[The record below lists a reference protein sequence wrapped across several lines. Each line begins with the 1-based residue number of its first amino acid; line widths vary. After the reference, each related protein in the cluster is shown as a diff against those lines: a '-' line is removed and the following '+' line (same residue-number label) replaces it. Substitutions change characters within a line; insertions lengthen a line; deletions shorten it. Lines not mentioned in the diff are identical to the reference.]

1 MLLFCLFLINFKNT
15 ITMESKKLFITLC
28 LSLFCIQM
36 SAQVKVLSNGKVGIG
51 TNNPKYGLLDIG
63 KTGVNNG
70 LAIYDSS
77 LTNTLPLKLYSN
89 GDYGYL
95 NFGGVA
101 KQGIT
106 INKNGG
112 IGFGADPS
120 IGLDTPSY
128 INIYTYNRCA
138 LMAYAKFPSDYGDI
152 IKVYSWRDTD
162 MAYVVRDVRNGGSPL
177 TFYVAGDGTVY
188 SKGSLLTASDESYKE
203 NISSISNSLNTIR
216 QMRGVTYKLK
226 EQVDESTTVNT
237 LQSDVSSR
245 DTLSAQSP
253 VPVEIVNKIK
263 AEKKRKKAGFIAQEL
278 EEIFPEAVYT
288 LPNGKK
294 AIAYSEIIP
303 LLVEAIKEQ
312 QNEIDE
318 LKQAKSIQARSTI
331 SDTDEQSDVNSLLDE
346 KLKAKLYS
354 NIPNPFKEQTTISF
368 FIPETS
374 SRASIHIYNLQGK
387 QIKQINIESRGNG
400 SVTINGYELIPGMY
414 MYSLIVDGKE
424 VDTKKMILTE

>member
-1 MLLFCLFLINFKNT
+1 
-15 ITMESKKLFITLC
+15 
-28 LSLFCIQM
+28 
-36 SAQVKVLSNGKVGIG
+36 
-51 TNNPKYGLLDIG
+51 
-63 KTGVNNG
+63 
-70 LAIYDSS
+70 
-77 LTNTLPLKLYSN
+77 
-89 GDYGYL
+89 
-95 NFGGVA
+95 
-101 KQGIT
+101 
-106 INKNGG
+106 
-112 IGFGADPS
+112 
-120 IGLDTPSY
+120 
-128 INIYTYNRCA
+128 
-138 LMAYAKFPSDYGDI
+138 MAYAKFPSDYGDI

-263 AEKKRKKAGFIAQEL
+263 AEKKRKKSGFIAQEL

-312 QNEIDE
+312 QNEIDKQQNEIDE
-318 LKQAKSIQARSTI
+318 LRQSKIVQTRSAI
-331 SDTDEQSDVNSLLDE
+331 GAVDEQSDVNSLLDE

-387 QIKQINIESRGNG
+387 QIKQLNIESRGNG
-400 SVTINGYELIPGMY
+400 SVTINGYELTPGMY
-414 MYSLIVDGKE
+414 MYSLIVDGQE

>member
-1 MLLFCLFLINFKNT
+1 MKTNNAIFISIILF
-15 ITMESKKLFITLC
+15 
-28 LSLFCIQM
+28 FCC
-36 SAQVKVLSNGKVGIG
+36 SASHAQLKVLSNGKVGIG
-51 TNNPKYGLLDIG
+51 TTTPKYSLLDIG
-63 KTGVNNG
+63 KAGTAGG
-70 LAIYDSS
+70 LTIYNSALS
-77 LTNTLPLKLYSN
+77 NPLLFKLYSN

-101 KQGIT
+101 KQGII

-128 INIYTYNRCA
+128 INIYTYNRCPF
-138 LMAYAKFPSDYGDI
+138 MAYAKFPHDYGDI

-162 MAYVVRDVRNGGSPL
+162 MTYVVRNARVSGSPF
-177 TFYVAGDGTVY
+177 TFYVTGDGSVY

-203 NISSISNSLNTIR
+203 NITSINNSLNTIKR
-216 QMRGVTYKLK
+216 MRGVTYRLK
-226 EQVDESTTVNT
+226 GQDNETATTNT
-237 LQSDVSSR
+237 FQSDVSSR
-245 DTLSAQSP
+245 DTLSVQSP

-263 AEKKRKKAGFIAQEL
+263 AEKKRKKSGFIAQEL

-318 LKQAKSIQARSTI
+318 LKQAKSIQTRSAI
-331 SDTDEQSDVNSLLDE
+331 SDADEQSDVNSLLDE

-387 QIKQINIESRGNG
+387 QIKQLNIESRGNG
-400 SVTINGYELIPGMY
+400 SVTINGYELTPGMY
-414 MYSLIVDGKE
+414 MYSLIVDGQE

>member
-1 MLLFCLFLINFKNT
+1 MKTNNAIFISIILF
-15 ITMESKKLFITLC
+15 
-28 LSLFCIQM
+28 FCC
-36 SAQVKVLSNGKVGIG
+36 SASHAQLKVLSNGKVGIG
-51 TNNPKYGLLDIG
+51 TNTPTYGSLEIG
-63 KTGVNNG
+63 KSGINNG

-77 LTNTLPLKLYSN
+77 LTDALPLKLYSN
-89 GDYGYL
+89 GNYGYL

-101 KQGIT
+101 KQGII

-128 INIYTYNRCA
+128 INIYTYNRCPF
-138 LMAYAKFPSDYGDI
+138 MAYAKFPHDYGDI

-162 MAYVVRDVRNGGSPL
+162 MTYVVRNARVSGSPF
-177 TFYVAGDGTVY
+177 TFYVTGDGSVY

-203 NISSISNSLNTIR
+203 NITSINNSLNTIKR
-216 QMRGVTYKLK
+216 MRGVTYRLK
-226 EQVDESTTVNT
+226 GQDNEMATVNT

-318 LKQAKSIQARSTI
+318 LKQAKSIQTRSAI
-331 SDTDEQSDVNSLLDE
+331 SDADEQSDVNSLLDE

-368 FIPETS
+368 FIPEAS

>member
-1 MLLFCLFLINFKNT
+1 
-15 ITMESKKLFITLC
+15 MESKKLFITLC

-51 TNNPKYGLLDIG
+51 TTTPKYSLLDIG
-63 KTGVNNG
+63 KTGTSGG
-70 LAIYDSS
+70 LTIYNSA
-77 LTNTLPLKLYSN
+77 LTNPLLFKLYSN

-95 NFGGVA
+95 NFGGVSS
-101 KQGIT
+101 KGIT
-106 INKNGG
+106 INKDGG
-112 IGFGADPS
+112 IGLGADPS
-120 IGLDTPSY
+120 MGLNTPDY
-128 INIYTYNRCA
+128 INVYTYGGKAA
-138 LMAYAKFPSDYGDI
+138 LMAYAKYSHDYGDI
-152 IKVYSWRDTD
+152 IRVYSWRDTD
-162 MAYVVRDVRNGGSPL
+162 MAYVVRDVRNGGGPL

-203 NISSISNSLNTIR
+203 NITSINNSLNKIK
-216 QMRGVTYKLK
+216 QIRGVTYKLK
-226 EQVDESTTVNT
+226 EQVEETAPTANT

-245 DTLSAQSP
+245 DTLSSQFP

-331 SDTDEQSDVNSLLDE
+331 SDADEQSDVNSLLDE

-387 QIKQINIESRGNG
+387 QIKQLNIESRGNG
-400 SVTINGYELIPGMY
+400 SVTINGYELTPGMY
-414 MYSLIVDGKE
+414 MYSLIVDGQE

>member
-1 MLLFCLFLINFKNT
+1 MKTNNAIFISIILF
-15 ITMESKKLFITLC
+15 
-28 LSLFCIQM
+28 FCC
-36 SAQVKVLSNGKVGIG
+36 SASHAQLKVLSNGKVGIG
-51 TNNPKYGLLDIG
+51 TTTPKYSLLDIG
-63 KTGVNNG
+63 KAGTAGG
-70 LAIYDSS
+70 LTIYNSALS
-77 LTNTLPLKLYSN
+77 NPLLFKLYSN

-95 NFGGVA
+95 NFGGIA
-101 KQGIT
+101 KHGIT
-106 INKNGG
+106 INKDGG
-112 IGFGADPS
+112 IGLGADPS
-120 IGLDTPSY
+120 IELDTPEY
-128 INIYTYNRCA
+128 INIYTYGERSA
-138 LMAYAKFPSDYGDI
+138 LMAYAKYPYDYGDV
-152 IKVYSWRDTD
+152 IKVYSNRDTD
-162 MAYVVRDVRNGGSPL
+162 VAYVVRRSGQF
-177 TFYVAGDGTVY
+177 TFYVTGDGNVY

-203 NISSISNSLNTIR
+203 NISSINNSLNTIR

-226 EQVDESTTVNT
+226 EQADESTTAST

-245 DTLSAQSP
+245 DTLSSRSP

-263 AEKKRKKAGFIAQEL
+263 AEKKRKKSGFIAQEL

-312 QNEIDE
+312 QNEIDKQQNEIDE
-318 LKQAKSIQARSTI
+318 LRQSKIVQTRSAIGTV
-331 SDTDEQSDVNSLLDE
+331 DEQSDVNSLLDE

-387 QIKQINIESRGNG
+387 QIKQLNIESRGNG
-400 SVTINGYELIPGMY
+400 SVTINGYELTPGMY

>member
-1 MLLFCLFLINFKNT
+1 MKTNNAIFISIILF
-15 ITMESKKLFITLC
+15 
-28 LSLFCIQM
+28 FCC
-36 SAQVKVLSNGKVGIG
+36 SASHAQLKVLSNGKVGIG
-51 TNNPKYGLLDIG
+51 TTTPKYSLLDIG
-63 KTGVNNG
+63 KTGTAGG
-70 LAIYDSS
+70 LTIYNSA
-77 LTNTLPLKLYSN
+77 LTNPLLFKLYSN

-101 KQGIT
+101 KHGIT
-106 INKNGG
+106 INKDGG
-112 IGFGADPS
+112 IGLGADPS
-120 IGLDTPSY
+120 IELDTPEY
-128 INIYTYNRCA
+128 INIYTYGERSA
-138 LMAYAKFPSDYGDI
+138 LMAYAKYPYDYGDV
-152 IKVYSWRDTD
+152 IKVYSNRDTD
-162 MAYVVRDVRNGGSPL
+162 VAYVVRRSGQF
-177 TFYVAGDGTVY
+177 TFYVTGDGNVY

-203 NISSISNSLNTIR
+203 NISSINNSLNTIR

-226 EQVDESTTVNT
+226 EQADESTTAST

-263 AEKKRKKAGFIAQEL
+263 AEKKRKKSGFIAQEL

-312 QNEIDE
+312 QNEIDKQQNEIDE
-318 LKQAKSIQARSTI
+318 LRQSKIVQTRSAI
-331 SDTDEQSDVNSLLDE
+331 GAVDEQSDVNSLLDE

-368 FIPETS
+368 FIPEAS

>member
-1 MLLFCLFLINFKNT
+1 MKTNNAIFISIILF
-15 ITMESKKLFITLC
+15 
-28 LSLFCIQM
+28 FCC
-36 SAQVKVLSNGKVGIG
+36 SASHAQLKVLSNGKVGIG
-51 TNNPKYGLLDIG
+51 TTTPKYSLLDIG
-63 KTGVNNG
+63 KTGTSGG
-70 LAIYDSS
+70 LTIYNSA
-77 LTNTLPLKLYSN
+77 LTNPLLFKLYSN

-95 NFGGVA
+95 NFGGVSS
-101 KQGIT
+101 KGIT
-106 INKNGG
+106 INKDGG
-112 IGFGADPS
+112 IGLGADPS
-120 IGLDTPSY
+120 IELETPEY
-128 INIYTYNRCA
+128 INIYTYGERAA
-138 LMAYAKFPSDYGDI
+138 LMAYAKYPYDYGDI

-177 TFYVAGDGTVY
+177 VFYVAGDGSVY
-188 SKGSLLTASDESYKE
+188 SKGSILTASDESYKE
-203 NISSISNSLNTIR
+203 NISSINNSLNTIR

-226 EQVDESTTVNT
+226 EQADESTTAST

-263 AEKKRKKAGFIAQEL
+263 AEKKRKKSGFIAQEL

-331 SDTDEQSDVNSLLDE
+331 SDADEQSDVNSLLDE

-387 QIKQINIESRGNG
+387 QIKQLNIESRGND
-400 SVTINGYELIPGMY
+400 SVTINGYELTPGMY
-414 MYSLIVDGKE
+414 MYSLIVDGQE

>member
-1 MLLFCLFLINFKNT
+1 
-15 ITMESKKLFITLC
+15 
-28 LSLFCIQM
+28 
-36 SAQVKVLSNGKVGIG
+36 
-51 TNNPKYGLLDIG
+51 
-63 KTGVNNG
+63 
-70 LAIYDSS
+70 
-77 LTNTLPLKLYSN
+77 
-89 GDYGYL
+89 
-95 NFGGVA
+95 
-101 KQGIT
+101 
-106 INKNGG
+106 
-112 IGFGADPS
+112 
-120 IGLDTPSY
+120 
-128 INIYTYNRCA
+128 
-138 LMAYAKFPSDYGDI
+138 MAYAKFPHDYGDI

-162 MAYVVRDVRNGGSPL
+162 MTYVVRNARVSGSPF
-177 TFYVAGDGTVY
+177 TFYVTGDGSVY

-203 NISSISNSLNTIR
+203 NITSINNSLNTIKR
-216 QMRGVTYKLK
+216 MRGVTYRLK
-226 EQVDESTTVNT
+226 GQDNEMATVNT

-312 QNEIDE
+312 QNEIDKQQNEIDE
-318 LKQAKSIQARSTI
+318 LRQSKIVQTRSAI
-331 SDTDEQSDVNSLLDE
+331 GAVDEQSDVNSLLDE

-387 QIKQINIESRGNG
+387 QIKQLNIESRGNG
-400 SVTINGYELIPGMY
+400 SVTINGYELTPGMY
-414 MYSLIVDGKE
+414 MYSLIVDGQE

>member
-1 MLLFCLFLINFKNT
+1 MKTNNAIFISIILF
-15 ITMESKKLFITLC
+15 
-28 LSLFCIQM
+28 FCC
-36 SAQVKVLSNGKVGIG
+36 SASHAQLKVLSNGKVGIG
-51 TNNPKYGLLDIG
+51 TTTPKYSLLDIG
-63 KTGVNNG
+63 KTGTAGG
-70 LAIYDSS
+70 LTIYNSG
-77 LTNTLPLKLYSN
+77 LTNPLLFKLYSS

-95 NFGGVA
+95 NFGGIA
-101 KQGIT
+101 KHGIT
-106 INKNGG
+106 INKDGG
-112 IGFGADPS
+112 IGLGADPS
-120 IGLDTPSY
+120 IELDTPEY
-128 INIYTYNRCA
+128 INIYTYGERSA
-138 LMAYAKFPSDYGDI
+138 LMAYAKYPYDYGDI
-152 IKVYSWRDTD
+152 IKVYSNRDTD
-162 MAYVVRDVRNGGSPL
+162 VAYVVRRSGQF
-177 TFYVAGDGTVY
+177 TFYVTGDGNVY

-203 NISSISNSLNTIR
+203 NISSINNSLNTIR

-226 EQVDESTTVNT
+226 EQADESTITNT

-245 DTLSAQSP
+245 DTLSARSP

-312 QNEIDE
+312 QNEIDKQQNEIDE
-318 LKQAKSIQARSTI
+318 LRRSKNVQTRSAI
-331 SDTDEQSDVNSLLDE
+331 GAVDEQSDVNSLLDE

-387 QIKQINIESRGNG
+387 QIKQLNIESRGNG
-400 SVTINGYELIPGMY
+400 SVTINGYELTPGMY

>member
-1 MLLFCLFLINFKNT
+1 MKTNNAIFILIILF
-15 ITMESKKLFITLC
+15 
-28 LSLFCIQM
+28 FCC
-36 SAQVKVLSNGKVGIG
+36 SVSHAQLKVLSNGKVGIG
-51 TNNPKYGLLDIG
+51 TTTPKYSLLDIG
-63 KTGVNNG
+63 KTGTAGG
-70 LAIYDSS
+70 LTIYNSA
-77 LTNTLPLKLYSN
+77 LTNPLLFKLYSN

-101 KQGIT
+101 KHGIT
-106 INKNGG
+106 INKDGG
-112 IGFGADPS
+112 IGLGADPS
-120 IGLDTPSY
+120 IELDTPEY
-128 INIYTYNRCA
+128 INIYTYGERAA
-138 LMAYAKFPSDYGDI
+138 LMAYAKYPYDYGDI

-162 MAYVVRDVRNGGSPL
+162 MAYVVRDVRNGGGPL

-203 NISSISNSLNTIR
+203 NITSINNSLNKIK
-216 QMRGVTYKLK
+216 QIRGVTYKLK
-226 EQVDESTTVNT
+226 EQVEETAPTANT

-245 DTLSAQSP
+245 DTLSSQFP

-263 AEKKRKKAGFIAQEL
+263 AEKKRKKSGFIAQEL

-331 SDTDEQSDVNSLLDE
+331 SDADEQSDVNSLLDE

-368 FIPETS
+368 FISETS

-387 QIKQINIESRGNG
+387 QIKQLNIESRGNG
-400 SVTINGYELIPGMY
+400 SVTINGYELTPGMY

>member
-1 MLLFCLFLINFKNT
+1 
-15 ITMESKKLFITLC
+15 MESKKLFITLC

-51 TNNPKYGLLDIG
+51 TTTPKYSLLDIG
-63 KTGVNNG
+63 KTGTSGG
-70 LAIYDSS
+70 LTIYNSA
-77 LTNTLPLKLYSN
+77 LTNPLLFKLYSN

-95 NFGGVA
+95 NFGGVSS
-101 KQGIT
+101 KGIT
-106 INKNGG
+106 INKDGG
-112 IGFGADPS
+112 IGLGADPS
-120 IGLDTPSY
+120 IGLNTPDY
-128 INIYTYNRCA
+128 INVYTYGGKAA
-138 LMAYAKFPSDYGDI
+138 LMAYAKYSHDYGDI
-152 IKVYSWRDTD
+152 IRVYSWRDTD
-162 MAYVVRDVRNGGSPL
+162 MAYVVRDVRNGGGPL

-203 NISSISNSLNTIR
+203 NITSINNSLNKIK
-216 QMRGVTYKLK
+216 QIRGVTYKLK
-226 EQVDESTTVNT
+226 EQVEETAPTANT

-245 DTLSAQSP
+245 DTLSSQFP

-331 SDTDEQSDVNSLLDE
+331 SDADEQSDVNSLLDE

-387 QIKQINIESRGNG
+387 QIKQLNIESRGNG

>member
-1 MLLFCLFLINFKNT
+1 MKTNNAIFISIILF
-15 ITMESKKLFITLC
+15 
-28 LSLFCIQM
+28 FCC
-36 SAQVKVLSNGKVGIG
+36 SASHAQLKVLSNGKVGIG
-51 TNNPKYGLLDIG
+51 TTTPKYSLLDIG
-63 KTGVNNG
+63 KTGTAGG
-70 LAIYDSS
+70 LTIYNSA
-77 LTNTLPLKLYSN
+77 LTNPLLFKLYSN

-101 KQGIT
+101 KHGIT
-106 INKNGG
+106 INKDGG
-112 IGFGADPS
+112 IGLGADPS
-120 IGLDTPSY
+120 IELDTPEY
-128 INIYTYNRCA
+128 INIYTYGERSA
-138 LMAYAKFPSDYGDI
+138 LMAYAKYPYDYGDV
-152 IKVYSWRDTD
+152 IKVYSNRDTD
-162 MAYVVRDVRNGGSPL
+162 VAYVVRRSGQF
-177 TFYVAGDGTVY
+177 TFYVTGDGNVY

-203 NISSISNSLNTIR
+203 NISSINNSLNTIR

-226 EQVDESTTVNT
+226 EQADESTTAST

-263 AEKKRKKAGFIAQEL
+263 AEKKRKKSGFIAQEL

-318 LKQAKSIQARSTI
+318 LKQAKSIQTRSTI
-331 SDTDEQSDVNSLLDE
+331 SDADEQSDVNSLLDE

-368 FIPETS
+368 FIPEAS

>member
-1 MLLFCLFLINFKNT
+1 MKTNNAIFILIILF
-15 ITMESKKLFITLC
+15 
-28 LSLFCIQM
+28 FCC
-36 SAQVKVLSNGKVGIG
+36 SASHAQLKVLSNGKVGIG
-51 TNNPKYGLLDIG
+51 TTTPKYGLLDIG
-63 KTGVNNG
+63 KTGTGGG
-70 LAIYDSS
+70 LTIYNST
-77 LTNTLPLKLYSN
+77 LTNPLLFKLYSN

-101 KQGIT
+101 KQGLT
-106 INKNGG
+106 INKDGG
-112 IGFGADPS
+112 VGFGADPS
-120 IGLDTPSY
+120 IELETPEY
-128 INIYTYNRCA
+128 INIYTYGERAA
-138 LMAYAKFPSDYGDI
+138 LMAYAKYPYDYGDI

-162 MAYVVRDVRNGGSPL
+162 MAYVVRDVRNGGGPL
-177 TFYVAGDGTVY
+177 VFYVAGDGSVY
-188 SKGSLLTASDESYKE
+188 SKGSILTASDESYKE
-203 NISSISNSLNTIR
+203 NISSINNSLNTIR

-226 EQVDESTTVNT
+226 EQADESTTAST

-263 AEKKRKKAGFIAQEL
+263 AEKKRKKSGFIAQEL

-312 QNEIDE
+312 QNEIDKQQNEIDE
-318 LKQAKSIQARSTI
+318 LRQSKIVQTRSAI
-331 SDTDEQSDVNSLLDE
+331 GAVDEQSDVNSLLDE

-414 MYSLIVDGKE
+414 MYSLIVDGQE

>member
-1 MLLFCLFLINFKNT
+1 
-15 ITMESKKLFITLC
+15 MESKKLFITLC

-51 TNNPKYGLLDIG
+51 TTTPKYSLLDIG
-63 KTGVNNG
+63 KTGTSGG
-70 LAIYDSS
+70 LTIYNSA
-77 LTNTLPLKLYSN
+77 LTNPLLFKLYSN

-95 NFGGVA
+95 NFGGVSS
-101 KQGIT
+101 KGIT
-106 INKNGG
+106 INKDGG
-112 IGFGADPS
+112 IGLGADPS
-120 IGLDTPSY
+120 IGLNTPDY
-128 INIYTYNRCA
+128 INVYTYGGKAA
-138 LMAYAKFPSDYGDI
+138 LMAYAKYSHDYGDI
-152 IKVYSWRDTD
+152 IRVYSWRDTD
-162 MAYVVRDVRNGGSPL
+162 MAYVVRDVRNGGGPL

-203 NISSISNSLNTIR
+203 NITSINNSLNKIK
-216 QMRGVTYKLK
+216 QIRGVTYKLK
-226 EQVDESTTVNT
+226 EQVEETAPTANT

-245 DTLSAQSP
+245 DTLSSQFP

-318 LKQAKSIQARSTI
+318 LKQAKSIQTRSAI
-331 SDTDEQSDVNSLLDE
+331 SDADEQSDVNSLLDE

-368 FIPETS
+368 FIPEAS

>member
-1 MLLFCLFLINFKNT
+1 
-15 ITMESKKLFITLC
+15 MESKKLFITLC

-101 KQGIT
+101 KHGIT
-106 INKNGG
+106 ICKDGG
-112 IGFGADPS
+112 IGLGADPS
-120 IGLDTPSY
+120 IELETPEY
-128 INIYTYNRCA
+128 INIYTYGERAA
-138 LMAYAKFPSDYGDI
+138 LMAYAKYPYDYGDI

-177 TFYVAGDGTVY
+177 VFYVAGDGSVY
-188 SKGSLLTASDESYKE
+188 SKGSILTASDESYKE
-203 NISSISNSLNTIR
+203 NISSINNSLNTIR

-226 EQVDESTTVNT
+226 EQAAETVATANT
-237 LQSDVSSR
+237 LQNDVSS
-245 DTLSAQSP
+245 DTLSSQSP

-263 AEKKRKKAGFIAQEL
+263 AEKKRKKSGFIAQEL

-294 AIAYSEIIP
+294 AIAYTEIIP

-312 QNEIDE
+312 QNEIDKQQNEIDE
-318 LKQAKSIQARSTI
+318 LRQSKIVQTRSAI
-331 SDTDEQSDVNSLLDE
+331 GAVDEQSDVNSLLDE

-368 FIPETS
+368 FIPEAS

>member
-1 MLLFCLFLINFKNT
+1 MKTNNAIFISIILF
-15 ITMESKKLFITLC
+15 
-28 LSLFCIQM
+28 FCC
-36 SAQVKVLSNGKVGIG
+36 SASHAQLKVLSNGKVGIG
-51 TNNPKYGLLDIG
+51 TTTPKYSLLDIG
-63 KTGVNNG
+63 KTGTAG
-70 LAIYDSS
+70 G
-77 LTNTLPLKLYSN
+77 LTNPLLFKLYSS

-95 NFGGVA
+95 NFGGIA
-101 KQGIT
+101 KHGIT
-106 INKNGG
+106 INKDGG
-112 IGFGADPS
+112 IGLGADPS
-120 IGLDTPSY
+120 IELDTPEY
-128 INIYTYNRCA
+128 INIYTYGERSA
-138 LMAYAKFPSDYGDI
+138 LMAYAKYPYDYGDI
-152 IKVYSWRDTD
+152 IKVYSNRDTD
-162 MAYVVRDVRNGGSPL
+162 VAYVVRRSGQF
-177 TFYVAGDGTVY
+177 TFYVTGDGNVY

-203 NISSISNSLNTIR
+203 NISSINNSLNTIR

-226 EQVDESTTVNT
+226 EQADESTTAST

-263 AEKKRKKAGFIAQEL
+263 AEKKRKKSGFIAQEL

-318 LKQAKSIQARSTI
+318 LKQVKGIQTRSAI
-331 SDTDEQSDVNSLLDE
+331 GVADEQSDVNSLLDE
-346 KLKAKLYS
+346 KLEAKLYS

-368 FIPETS
+368 FIPEIS
-374 SRASIHIYNLQGK
+374 SNASIHIYNLQGK

-400 SVTINGYELIPGMY
+400 SVTINGYELTPGMY

>member
-1 MLLFCLFLINFKNT
+1 MKTNNAIFISIILF
-15 ITMESKKLFITLC
+15 
-28 LSLFCIQM
+28 FCC
-36 SAQVKVLSNGKVGIG
+36 SASHAQLKVLSNGKVGIG
-51 TNNPKYGLLDIG
+51 TTTPKYSLLDIG
-63 KTGVNNG
+63 KAGTAGG
-70 LAIYDSS
+70 LTIYNSG
-77 LTNTLPLKLYSN
+77 LTNPLLFKLYSN

-95 NFGGVA
+95 NFGGIA
-101 KQGIT
+101 KHGIT
-106 INKNGG
+106 ISKDGG
-112 IGFGADPS
+112 IGLGADPS
-120 IGLDTPSY
+120 IELDIPEY
-128 INIYTYNRCA
+128 INIYTYGERAA
-138 LMAYAKFPSDYGDI
+138 LMAYAKYPYDYGDI

-177 TFYVAGDGTVY
+177 VFYVAGDGSVY
-188 SKGSLLTASDESYKE
+188 SKGSILTASDESYKE
-203 NISSISNSLNTIR
+203 NISSINNSLNTIR

-226 EQVDESTTVNT
+226 EQADESTTAST

-263 AEKKRKKAGFIAQEL
+263 AEKKRKKSGFIAQEL

-331 SDTDEQSDVNSLLDE
+331 SDADEQSDVNSLLDE

>member
-1 MLLFCLFLINFKNT
+1 
-15 ITMESKKLFITLC
+15 MESKKLFITLC

-51 TNNPKYGLLDIG
+51 TTTPKYSLLDIG
-63 KTGVNNG
+63 KTGTSGG
-70 LAIYDSS
+70 LTIYNSA
-77 LTNTLPLKLYSN
+77 LTNPLLFKLYSN

-95 NFGGVA
+95 NFGGVSS
-101 KQGIT
+101 KGIT
-106 INKNGG
+106 INKDGG
-112 IGFGADPS
+112 IGLGADPS
-120 IGLDTPSY
+120 IGLNTPDY
-128 INIYTYNRCA
+128 INVYTYGGKAA
-138 LMAYAKFPSDYGDI
+138 LMAYAKYSHDYGDI
-152 IKVYSWRDTD
+152 IRVYSWRDTD
-162 MAYVVRDVRNGGSPL
+162 MAYVVRDVRNGGGPL

-203 NISSISNSLNTIR
+203 NITSINNSLNKIK
-216 QMRGVTYKLK
+216 QIRGVTYKLK
-226 EQVDESTTVNT
+226 EQVEETAPTANT

-245 DTLSAQSP
+245 DTLSSQFP

-331 SDTDEQSDVNSLLDE
+331 SDADEQSDVNSLLDE

-387 QIKQINIESRGNG
+387 QIKQLNIESRGNG
-400 SVTINGYELIPGMY
+400 SVTINGYELTPGMY
-414 MYSLIVDGKE
+414 MYSLIVDGQE

>member
-1 MLLFCLFLINFKNT
+1 MKTNNAIFISIILF
-15 ITMESKKLFITLC
+15 
-28 LSLFCIQM
+28 FCC
-36 SAQVKVLSNGKVGIG
+36 SASHAQLKVLSNGKVGIG
-51 TNNPKYGLLDIG
+51 TTTPKYSLLDIG
-63 KTGVNNG
+63 KAGTAGG
-70 LAIYDSS
+70 LTIYNSALS
-77 LTNTLPLKLYSN
+77 NPLLFKLYSN

-101 KQGIT
+101 KHGIT
-106 INKNGG
+106 ICKDGG
-112 IGFGADPS
+112 IGLGADPS
-120 IGLDTPSY
+120 IELETPEY
-128 INIYTYNRCA
+128 INIYTYGERAA
-138 LMAYAKFPSDYGDI
+138 LMAYAKYPYDYGDI

-177 TFYVAGDGTVY
+177 VFYVAGDGSVY
-188 SKGSLLTASDESYKE
+188 SKGSILTASDESYKE
-203 NISSISNSLNTIR
+203 NISSINNSLNTIR

-226 EQVDESTTVNT
+226 EQADESTTAST

-263 AEKKRKKAGFIAQEL
+263 AEKKRKKSGFIAQEL

-312 QNEIDE
+312 QNEIDKQQNEIDE
-318 LKQAKSIQARSTI
+318 LRQSKIVQTRSAI
-331 SDTDEQSDVNSLLDE
+331 GAVDEQSDVNSLLDE

-387 QIKQINIESRGNG
+387 QIKQLNIESRGNG
-400 SVTINGYELIPGMY
+400 SVTINGYELTPGMY
-414 MYSLIVDGKE
+414 MYSLIVDGQE

>member
-1 MLLFCLFLINFKNT
+1 MKTNNAIFISIILF
-15 ITMESKKLFITLC
+15 
-28 LSLFCIQM
+28 FCC
-36 SAQVKVLSNGKVGIG
+36 SASHAQLKVLSNGKVGIG
-51 TNNPKYGLLDIG
+51 TTTPKYSLLDIG
-63 KTGVNNG
+63 KAGTAGG
-70 LAIYDSS
+70 LTIYNSALS
-77 LTNTLPLKLYSN
+77 NPLLFKLYSN

-101 KQGIT
+101 KHGIT
-106 INKNGG
+106 INKDGG
-112 IGFGADPS
+112 IGLGADPS
-120 IGLDTPSY
+120 IELDTPEY
-128 INIYTYNRCA
+128 INIYTYGERAA
-138 LMAYAKFPSDYGDI
+138 LMAYAKYPYDYGDI

-162 MAYVVRDVRNGGSPL
+162 MTYVVRNARVSGSPF
-177 TFYVAGDGTVY
+177 TFYVTGDGSVY

-203 NISSISNSLNTIR
+203 NITSINNSLNTIKR
-216 QMRGVTYKLK
+216 MRGVTYRLK
-226 EQVDESTTVNT
+226 GQDNEMATVNT

-263 AEKKRKKAGFIAQEL
+263 AEKKRKKSGFIAQEL

-318 LKQAKSIQARSTI
+318 LKQAKSIQTRSAI
-331 SDTDEQSDVNSLLDE
+331 SDADEQSDVNSLLDE

-368 FIPETS
+368 FIPEAS

>member
-1 MLLFCLFLINFKNT
+1 MKTNNAIFISIILF
-15 ITMESKKLFITLC
+15 
-28 LSLFCIQM
+28 FCC
-36 SAQVKVLSNGKVGIG
+36 SASHAQLKVLSNGKVGIG
-51 TNNPKYGLLDIG
+51 TNTPTYGSLEIG
-63 KTGVNNG
+63 KSGINNG

-77 LTNTLPLKLYSN
+77 LTDALPLKLYSN
-89 GDYGYL
+89 GNYGYL

-101 KQGIT
+101 KQGII

-128 INIYTYNRCA
+128 INIYTYNRCPF
-138 LMAYAKFPSDYGDI
+138 MAYAKFPHDYGDI

-162 MAYVVRDVRNGGSPL
+162 MTYVVRNARVSGSPF
-177 TFYVAGDGTVY
+177 TFYVTGDGSVY

-203 NISSISNSLNTIR
+203 NITSINNSLNTIKR
-216 QMRGVTYKLK
+216 MRGVTYRLK
-226 EQVDESTTVNT
+226 GQDNETATTNT
-237 LQSDVSSR
+237 FQSDVSSR
-245 DTLSAQSP
+245 DTLSVQSP

-263 AEKKRKKAGFIAQEL
+263 AEKKRKKSGFIAQEL

-318 LKQAKSIQARSTI
+318 LKQAKSIQTRSAI
-331 SDTDEQSDVNSLLDE
+331 SDADEQSDVNSLLDE

-368 FIPETS
+368 FIPEAS

>member
-1 MLLFCLFLINFKNT
+1 MKTNNAIFISIILF
-15 ITMESKKLFITLC
+15 
-28 LSLFCIQM
+28 FCC
-36 SAQVKVLSNGKVGIG
+36 SASHAQLKVLSNGKVGIG
-51 TNNPKYGLLDIG
+51 TTTPKYSLLDIG
-63 KTGVNNG
+63 KTGTAGG
-70 LAIYDSS
+70 LTIYNSA
-77 LTNTLPLKLYSN
+77 LTNPLLFKLYSN

-101 KQGIT
+101 KHGIT
-106 INKNGG
+106 ICKDGG
-112 IGFGADPS
+112 IGLGADPS
-120 IGLDTPSY
+120 IELETPEY
-128 INIYTYNRCA
+128 INIYTYGERAA
-138 LMAYAKFPSDYGDI
+138 LMAYAKYPYDYGDI

-177 TFYVAGDGTVY
+177 VFYVAGDGSVY
-188 SKGSLLTASDESYKE
+188 SKGSILTASDESYKE
-203 NISSISNSLNTIR
+203 NISSINNSLNTIR

-226 EQVDESTTVNT
+226 EQAAETVATANT
-237 LQSDVSSR
+237 LQNDVSS
-245 DTLSAQSP
+245 DTLSSQSP

-263 AEKKRKKAGFIAQEL
+263 AEKKRKKSGFIAQEL

-294 AIAYSEIIP
+294 AIAYTEIIP

-318 LKQAKSIQARSTI
+318 LKQAKSIQTRSTI
-331 SDTDEQSDVNSLLDE
+331 SDADEQSDVNSLLDE

-387 QIKQINIESRGNG
+387 QIKQINIEPKGNG
-400 SVTINGYELIPGMY
+400 SVTINGYELTPGMY
-414 MYSLIVDGKE
+414 MYSLIVDGQE

>member
-1 MLLFCLFLINFKNT
+1 MKTNNAIFISIILF
-15 ITMESKKLFITLC
+15 
-28 LSLFCIQM
+28 FCC
-36 SAQVKVLSNGKVGIG
+36 SASHAQLKVLSNGKVGIG
-51 TNNPKYGLLDIG
+51 TNTPTYGSLEIG
-63 KTGVNNG
+63 KSGINNG

-77 LTNTLPLKLYSN
+77 LTDALPLKLYSN
-89 GDYGYL
+89 GNYGYL

-101 KQGIT
+101 KQGII

-128 INIYTYNRCA
+128 INIYTYNRCPF
-138 LMAYAKFPSDYGDI
+138 MAYAKFPHDYGDI

-162 MAYVVRDVRNGGSPL
+162 MTYVVRNARVSGSPF
-177 TFYVAGDGTVY
+177 TFYVTGDGSVY

-203 NISSISNSLNTIR
+203 NITSINNSLNTIKR
-216 QMRGVTYKLK
+216 MRGVTYRLK
-226 EQVDESTTVNT
+226 GQDNETATTNT
-237 LQSDVSSR
+237 FQSDVSSR
-245 DTLSAQSP
+245 DTLSVQSP

-318 LKQAKSIQARSTI
+318 LKHAKIIQTRSAI
-331 SDTDEQSDVNSLLDE
+331 SDADEQSDVNSLLDE

-368 FIPETS
+368 FIPEAS

>member
-1 MLLFCLFLINFKNT
+1 MKTNNAIFISIILF
-15 ITMESKKLFITLC
+15 
-28 LSLFCIQM
+28 FCC
-36 SAQVKVLSNGKVGIG
+36 SASHAQLKVLSNGKVGIG
-51 TNNPKYGLLDIG
+51 TTTPKYSLLDIG
-63 KTGVNNG
+63 KAGTAGG
-70 LAIYDSS
+70 LTIYNSG
-77 LTNTLPLKLYSN
+77 LTNPLLFKLYSN

-95 NFGGVA
+95 NFGGIA
-101 KQGIT
+101 KHGIT
-106 INKNGG
+106 ISKDGG
-112 IGFGADPS
+112 IGLGADPS
-120 IGLDTPSY
+120 IELDIPEY
-128 INIYTYNRCA
+128 INIYTYGERAA
-138 LMAYAKFPSDYGDI
+138 LMAYAKYPYDYGDI

-177 TFYVAGDGTVY
+177 VFYVAGDGSVY
-188 SKGSLLTASDESYKE
+188 SKGSILTASDESYKE
-203 NISSISNSLNTIR
+203 NISSINNSLNTVR

-226 EQVDESTTVNT
+226 EQADESTTAST

-245 DTLSAQSP
+245 DTLSSRSP
-253 VPVEIVNKIK
+253 VSVEIVNKIK
-263 AEKKRKKAGFIAQEL
+263 AEKKRKKSGFIAQEL

-318 LKQAKSIQARSTI
+318 LKQAKSIQTRSAI
-331 SDTDEQSDVNSLLDE
+331 SDAGEQSDVNLLLDE

-374 SRASIHIYNLQGK
+374 FRASIHIYNLQGK
-387 QIKQINIESRGNG
+387 QIKQLSIEPRGNG
-400 SVTINGYELIPGMY
+400 SVTINGYELTPGMY

>member
-1 MLLFCLFLINFKNT
+1 MKTNNAIFISIILF
-15 ITMESKKLFITLC
+15 
-28 LSLFCIQM
+28 FCC
-36 SAQVKVLSNGKVGIG
+36 SASHAQLKVLSNGKVGIG
-51 TNNPKYGLLDIG
+51 TTTPKYSLLDIG
-63 KTGVNNG
+63 KAGTAGG
-70 LAIYDSS
+70 LTIYNSA
-77 LTNTLPLKLYSN
+77 LTNPLLFKLYSN

-95 NFGGVA
+95 NFGGIA
-101 KQGIT
+101 KHGIT
-106 INKNGG
+106 ICKDGG
-112 IGFGADPS
+112 IGLGADPS
-120 IGLDTPSY
+120 IELETPEY
-128 INIYTYNRCA
+128 INIYTYGERSA
-138 LMAYAKFPSDYGDI
+138 LMAYAKYPYDYGDV
-152 IKVYSWRDTD
+152 IKVYSNRDTD
-162 MAYVVRDVRNGGSPL
+162 VAYVVRRSGQF
-177 TFYVAGDGTVY
+177 TFYVTGDGNVY

-226 EQVDESTTVNT
+226 EQADESTTAST

-245 DTLSAQSP
+245 DTLSSRSP

-263 AEKKRKKAGFIAQEL
+263 AEKKRKKSGFIAQEL

-312 QNEIDE
+312 QNEIDKQQNEIDE
-318 LKQAKSIQARSTI
+318 LRQSKIVQTRSAIGTV
-331 SDTDEQSDVNSLLDE
+331 DEQSDVNSLLDE

-368 FIPETS
+368 FIPEAS

-387 QIKQINIESRGNG
+387 QIKQINIESRGNS
-400 SVTINGYELIPGMY
+400 SVTINGYELTPGMY
-414 MYSLIVDGKE
+414 MYSLIVDGQE

>member
-1 MLLFCLFLINFKNT
+1 
-15 ITMESKKLFITLC
+15 
-28 LSLFCIQM
+28 
-36 SAQVKVLSNGKVGIG
+36 
-51 TNNPKYGLLDIG
+51 
-63 KTGVNNG
+63 
-70 LAIYDSS
+70 
-77 LTNTLPLKLYSN
+77 
-89 GDYGYL
+89 
-95 NFGGVA
+95 
-101 KQGIT
+101 
-106 INKNGG
+106 
-112 IGFGADPS
+112 
-120 IGLDTPSY
+120 
-128 INIYTYNRCA
+128 
-138 LMAYAKFPSDYGDI
+138 MAYAKFPHDYGDI

-162 MAYVVRDVRNGGSPL
+162 MTYVVRNARVSGSPF
-177 TFYVAGDGTVY
+177 TFYVTGDGSVY

-203 NISSISNSLNTIR
+203 NITSINNSLNTIKR
-216 QMRGVTYKLK
+216 MRGVTYRLK
-226 EQVDESTTVNT
+226 GQDNETATTNT
-237 LQSDVSSR
+237 FQSDVSSR

-263 AEKKRKKAGFIAQEL
+263 AEKKRKKSGFIAQEL

-318 LKQAKSIQARSTI
+318 LKQAKSIQTRSAI
-331 SDTDEQSDVNSLLDE
+331 SDADEQSDVNSLLDE

-368 FIPETS
+368 FIPEAS

-400 SVTINGYELIPGMY
+400 SVTINGYELTPGMY

>member
-1 MLLFCLFLINFKNT
+1 MKTNNAIFISIILF
-15 ITMESKKLFITLC
+15 
-28 LSLFCIQM
+28 FCC
-36 SAQVKVLSNGKVGIG
+36 SASHAQLKVLSNGKVGIG
-51 TNNPKYGLLDIG
+51 TTTPKYSLLDIG
-63 KTGVNNG
+63 KTGTAG
-70 LAIYDSS
+70 G
-77 LTNTLPLKLYSN
+77 LTNPLLFKLYSS

-95 NFGGVA
+95 NFGGIA
-101 KQGIT
+101 KHGIT
-106 INKNGG
+106 INKDGG
-112 IGFGADPS
+112 IGLGADPS
-120 IGLDTPSY
+120 IELDTPEY
-128 INIYTYNRCA
+128 INIYTYGERSA
-138 LMAYAKFPSDYGDI
+138 LMAYAKYPYDYGDI
-152 IKVYSWRDTD
+152 IKVYSNRDTD
-162 MAYVVRDVRNGGSPL
+162 VAYVVRRSGQF
-177 TFYVAGDGTVY
+177 TFYVTGDGNVY

-203 NISSISNSLNTIR
+203 NISSINNSLNTIR

-226 EQVDESTTVNT
+226 EQADESTTAST

-263 AEKKRKKAGFIAQEL
+263 AEKKRKKSGFIAQEL

-318 LKQAKSIQARSTI
+318 LKQVKGIQTRSAI
-331 SDTDEQSDVNSLLDE
+331 GVADEQSDVNSLLDE
-346 KLKAKLYS
+346 KLEAKLYS

-368 FIPETS
+368 FIPEIS
-374 SRASIHIYNLQGK
+374 SNASIHIYNLQGK

-400 SVTINGYELIPGMY
+400 SVTINGYELTPGMY
-414 MYSLIVDGKE
+414 MYSLIVYGKE

>member
-1 MLLFCLFLINFKNT
+1 
-15 ITMESKKLFITLC
+15 MESKKLFITLC

-51 TNNPKYGLLDIG
+51 TTTPKYSLLDIG
-63 KTGVNNG
+63 KTGTSGG
-70 LAIYDSS
+70 LTIYNSA
-77 LTNTLPLKLYSN
+77 LTNPLLFKLYSN

-95 NFGGVA
+95 NFGGVSS
-101 KQGIT
+101 KGIT
-106 INKNGG
+106 INKDGG
-112 IGFGADPS
+112 IGLGADPS
-120 IGLDTPSY
+120 IGLNTPDY
-128 INIYTYNRCA
+128 INVYTYGGKAA
-138 LMAYAKFPSDYGDI
+138 LMAYAKYSHDYGDI
-152 IKVYSWRDTD
+152 IRVYSWRDTD
-162 MAYVVRDVRNGGSPL
+162 MAYVVRDVRNGGGPL

-203 NISSISNSLNTIR
+203 NITSINNSLNKIK
-216 QMRGVTYKLK
+216 QIRGVTYKLK
-226 EQVDESTTVNT
+226 EQVEETAPTANT

-245 DTLSAQSP
+245 DTLSSQFP

-331 SDTDEQSDVNSLLDE
+331 SDADEQSDVNSLLDE

-387 QIKQINIESRGNG
+387 QIKQLNIESRGNG
-400 SVTINGYELIPGMY
+400 SVTINGYELTPGMY

>member
-1 MLLFCLFLINFKNT
+1 MKTNNAIFISIILFF
-15 ITMESKKLFITLC
+15 
-28 LSLFCIQM
+28 FCSM
-36 SAQVKVLSNGKVGIG
+36 SHAQLKVLSNGKVGIG
-51 TNNPKYGLLDIG
+51 TTTPKYGLLDIG
-63 KTGVNNG
+63 KTGTSGG
-70 LAIYDSS
+70 LTIYNSAV
-77 LTNTLPLKLYSN
+77 TNPLLFKLYSN
-89 GDYGYL
+89 GNYGYL

-101 KQGIT
+101 SRGIT
-106 INKNGG
+106 MNKDGG
-112 IGFGADPS
+112 IGLGADPS
-120 IGLDTPSY
+120 IELNTPEY
-128 INIYTYNRCA
+128 INIYTYGERAA
-138 LMAYAKFPSDYGDI
+138 LMAYAKYPYDYGDI

-177 TFYVAGDGTVY
+177 VFYVAGDGSVY
-188 SKGSLLTASDESYKE
+188 SKGSILTASDESYKE
-203 NISSISNSLNTIR
+203 NISSINNSLNTIR

-226 EQVDESTTVNT
+226 EQNNGATTANI

-245 DTLSAQSP
+245 DTSSSQSP
-253 VPVEIVNKIK
+253 VPVEIINKIK
-263 AEKKRKKAGFIAQEL
+263 VEKKRKKAGFIAQEL

-318 LKQAKSIQARSTI
+318 LKQAKSIQSRSTI
-331 SDTDEQSDVNSLLDE
+331 SDADEQSDVNSLLDE

-374 SRASIHIYNLQGK
+374 SRVSIHIYNLQGK
-387 QIKQINIESRGNG
+387 QIKQLNIESRGNG
-400 SVTINGYELIPGMY
+400 SVTINGYELTPGMY
-414 MYSLIVDGKE
+414 MYSLIVDGQE

>member
-1 MLLFCLFLINFKNT
+1 
-15 ITMESKKLFITLC
+15 MESKKLFITLC

-51 TNNPKYGLLDIG
+51 TTTPKYSLLDIG
-63 KTGVNNG
+63 KTGTSGG
-70 LAIYDSS
+70 LTIYNSA
-77 LTNTLPLKLYSN
+77 LTNPLLFKLYSN

-95 NFGGVA
+95 NFGGVSS
-101 KQGIT
+101 KGIT
-106 INKNGG
+106 INKDGG
-112 IGFGADPS
+112 IGLGADPS
-120 IGLDTPSY
+120 MGLNTPDY
-128 INIYTYNRCA
+128 INVYTYGGKAA
-138 LMAYAKFPSDYGDI
+138 LMAYAKYSHDYGDI
-152 IKVYSWRDTD
+152 IRVYSWRDTD
-162 MAYVVRDVRNGGSPL
+162 MAYVVRDVRNGGGPL

-203 NISSISNSLNTIR
+203 NITSINNSLNKIK
-216 QMRGVTYKLK
+216 QIRGVTYKLK
-226 EQVDESTTVNT
+226 EQVEETAPTANT

-245 DTLSAQSP
+245 DTLSSQFP

-263 AEKKRKKAGFIAQEL
+263 AEKKRKKSGFIAQEL

-331 SDTDEQSDVNSLLDE
+331 SDADEQSDVNSLLDE

-387 QIKQINIESRGNG
+387 QIKQLNIESRGNG
-400 SVTINGYELIPGMY
+400 SVTINGYELTPGMY